1 MSENTPQQPGGTQPA
16 PDDALAELSPQDAAR
31 LSAALRSLYG
41 GEPGGMSGGVRAE
54 LDARVLE
61 MIARQT
67 SETGT
72 SGGPALRL
80 VGDQPAPER
89 MTGGAGT
96 AGRQRGLRVPRW
108 LAPVA
113 GLAAVIAITAML
125 IPWSGSNSQG
135 PGGLGGST
143 VSKATPE
150 RANSSDRAGAPAI
163 EGGSTGSDG
172 RAAAADG
179 PGGPATMTGLAPAG
193 FGGLADAAA
202 GAWSSL
208 DDSSA
213 VASLRSE
220 IDAGKADIVTAQRLG
235 VLLSRG
241 VSIDRSM
248 VAVKVRDA
256 DGNRREYGQVPDK
269 RPTSAGGAGGGG
281 AGDANLATREQV
293 RDLAMQAVRLSVP
306 VDSRGARAD
315 EPLFWMTD
323 DELGEACEPVTLATD
338 PSPEGELRA
347 VNVVTLVG
355 GVRWR
360 SETAR

>member
-1 MSENTPQQPGGTQPA
+1 TEKSPPQPGGPQPA

-41 GEPGGMSGGVRAE
+41 GEPGATSGGARAE
-54 LDARVLE
+54 LDVRVLE

-80 VGDQPAPER
+80 VGDQPTPER
-89 MTGGAGT
+89 MTGGALA

-125 IPWSGSNSQG
+125 IPWSGSSSQG
-135 PGGLGGST
+135 PGGLGGSR

-163 EGGSTGSDG
+163 EGGSTGGDE
-172 RAAAADG
+172 RAATAEG
-179 PGGPATMTGLAPAG
+179 SGGPATMTGLAPAG

-256 DGNRREYGQVPDK
+256 DGNLREYGQVPDK
-269 RPTSAGGAGGGG
+269 RPASAGGAG
-281 AGDANLATREQV
+281 GDANLATREQV

-323 DELGEACEPVTLATD
+323 DELGEACEPVTLPTD
-338 PSPEGELRA
+338 PSPEGDLRA